1 MFNQIIRG
9 MKLYKTWLVKK
20 QIFVLFHDY
29 YTAYAYIYHLYD
41 IGIHEYQLTEMQPC
55 INSLTKYNK

>member
-1 MFNQIIRG
+1 